1 MSSPLEEPKKTKWLH
16 IHSSI
21 IIEKEQIKE
30 CHITNVCGDVYN
42 ISCTTK
48 DGKSRYILPE
58 SVSWSHAA
66 DVLSD
71 IKRQLE
77 N

>member
-1 MSSPLEEPKKTKWLH
+1 MSTNCEPKKTKWLYVGD
-16 IHSSI
+16 SF

-30 CHITNVCGDVYN
+30 CHLTNYVADLYN

-48 DGKSRYILPE
+48 DEKRRYILPE
-58 SVSWSHAA
+58 SVPWKNAA

>member
-30 CHITNVCGDVYN
+30 CHLTNYVADLYN

-48 DGKSRYILPE
+48 DEKRRYILPE
-58 SVSWSHAA
+58 SVPWKT
-66 DVLSD
+66 L
-71 IKRQLE
+71 QMF
-77 N
+77 